1 MLSIF
6 VLCIS
11 DEKVVVL
18 SIFVLCISDEK
29 VVVLSIFVLC
39 ISDEKVVACKNNWAC
54 FDEVALPS
62 FTYQSG
68 KNPTNLLLRSWSP
81 VNPENVTILPPA
93 LDKCIGVLSRGI
105 SCPQKRCVS
114 FLHP

>member
-29 VVVLSIFVLC
+29 VVV
-39 ISDEKVVACKNNWAC
+39 
-54 FDEVALPS
+54 
-62 FTYQSG
+62 
-68 KNPTNLLLRSWSP
+68 
-81 VNPENVTILPPA
+81 
-93 LDKCIGVLSRGI
+93 
-105 SCPQKRCVS
+105 
-114 FLHP
+114 